1 MEKILFIINKRDT
14 SLYNTASN
22 VTVVSLNTLDEIFS
36 TPYFQTNKNS
46 IVHLTINSKDQLD
59 NILMKKSL
67 DKINLPILFHLETS
81 EPTCIDNLLHL
92 HYTNIF
98 TIDQPAYLLIK
109 YVDYMFNNY
118 HLFVT
123 QKSNKLLKDLD
134 TKLLTKKELEII
146 KVLAESPKRE
156 LHRDEIYIKI
166 WGSSDFN
173 TNTLDVHLCNLR
185 RKLKLSNMTLPNTEN
200 GKVALKERVLVNS

>member
-1 MEKILFIINKRDT
+1 MEKILFEINKRDN
-14 SLYNTASN
+14 SFYNTTSN
-22 VTVVSLNTLDEIFS
+22 LTVVSLNSLGEIFS

-46 IVHLTINSKDQLD
+46 IVHLTITSKEQLD
-59 NILMKKSL
+59 NILMEKSL
-67 DKINLPILFHLETS
+67 DKINLPILFYLETS
-81 EPTCIDNLLHL
+81 EPICIDNLLHL

-98 TIDQPAYLLIK
+98 TIDQPVYILSK

-134 TKLLTKKELEII
+134 TKLLTKKELEIV
-146 KVLAESPKRE
+146 KVLAESPTRE
-156 LHRDEIYIKI
+156 LHRDEIYMKI

-185 RKLKLSNMTLPNTEN
+185 RKLKLSTIALCSTEN
-200 GKVALKERVLVNS
+200 GKVAIRELGI